1 MPGARLPSRWN
12 TARSTTTTTESVV
25 AVDANGADLG
35 PAEVAAGAAL
45 AAQQGARVLLF
56 GPLAEIGAALAKLDI
71 APVAQIA
78 TSIAGVELVD
88 APLSIAKSPDPARAA
103 RANPEASI
111 VQAARAVAEGRAQ
124 ALVCA
129 GGTGAAL
136 AAGLF
141 NIKRARGIHRP
152 ALALPLPV
160 PGHPVTLLDVGANA
174 QAREE
179 HLVQFAFMGAALA
192 QVVLDVPRPRVG
204 LLSNGEEQGRGSP
217 LVVAARAQLAERLAA
232 AAEGSG
238 GDAGSFEP
246 GSSVERGVAQ
256 PFELAGGGV
265 AQPFE
270 LLGGVVAQPFE
281 FVGSVEGGDL
291 TSGAADVIVTDG
303 FTGNIAL
310 KVMEGVSQTML
321 RAIRDAALSSPRA
334 KLGGALLRPALH
346 SFRDQI
352 DPEGQGGAYLLGL
365 RRLGVVPHGSF
376 TRRGF
381 ARAILRAARGAQDD
395 LVGRTHA
402 ALEQA
407 GALRTRVG
415 QPPSARGASLHER

>member
-1 MPGARLPSRWN
+1 
-12 TARSTTTTTESVV
+12 VV

-35 PAEVAAGAAL
+35 PGEVAAGAAL
-45 AAQQGARVLLF
+45 AARRGARVLLF
-56 GPLAEIGAALAKLDI
+56 GPVAEMGISS
-71 APVAQIA
+71 AQLPD
-78 TSIAGVELVD
+78 GVQAID
-88 APLSIAKSPDPARAA
+88 APLSIAKSSDPARAA

-141 NIKRARGIHRP
+141 NVKRARGIHRP

-192 QVVLDVPRPRVG
+192 QVVLGVAHPRVG

-217 LVVAARAQLAERLAA
+217 LVVAAREQLAERLASA
-232 AAEGSG
+232 ATVESPARS
-238 GDAGSFEP
+238 DAGGASGE
-246 GSSVERGVAQ
+246 GEDSALWGAAGA
-256 PFELAGGGV
+256 PFEL
-265 AQPFE
+265 
-270 LLGGVVAQPFE
+270 
-281 FVGSVEGGDL
+281 VGNVEGGDL
-291 TSGAADVIVTDG
+291 TSGVADVIVTDG

-321 RAIRDAALSSPRA
+321 RAVRDAALSSPRS
-334 KLGGALLRPALH
+334 KLGGALLRPALR
-346 SFRDQI
+346 SFRDEI
-352 DPEGQGGAYLLGL
+352 DPESQGGAYLLGL

-376 TRRGF
+376 TRHGF
-381 ARAILRAARGAQDD
+381 SQAILRAARGAQED

-407 GALRTRVG
+407 GALRTA
-415 QPPSARGASLHER
+415 PSRSQSD

>member
-1 MPGARLPSRWN
+1 M
-12 TARSTTTTTESVV
+12 V

-56 GPLAEIGAALAKLDI
+56 GPHAELGAALAELGTPP
-71 APVAQIA
+71 AEIA
-78 TSIAGVELVD
+78 TAVAGVELVD

-160 PGHPVTLLDVGANA
+160 PGHPVTLLDVGANT

-192 QVVLDVPRPRVG
+192 QVVLDVRRPRVG

-217 LVVAARAQLAERLAA
+217 LVVAARALLAERLAA
-232 AAEGSG
+232 AVEGLEVGAMPSWPASNAGRGATPAPSNAESG
-238 GDAGSFEP
+238 VVP
-246 GSSVERGVAQ
+246 
-256 PFELAGGGV
+256 PFEAVGNLESDHA
-265 AQPFE
+265 
-270 LLGGVVAQPFE
+270 LPFE
-281 FVGSVEGGDL
+281 FVGNVEGGDL

-321 RAIRDAALSSPRA
+321 RSIRDAALSSSRA
-334 KLGGALLRPALH
+334 KLGGALLRPALR

-376 TRRGF
+376 TRHGF
-381 ARAILRAARGAQDD
+381 AQAILRAARGAQED

-407 GALRTRVG
+407 GALRTVEPHRSSDLRDK
-415 QPPSARGASLHER
+415 QKPSASM

>member
-1 MPGARLPSRWN
+1 MPAARLPSRSS
-12 TARSTTTTTESVV
+12 TPRSTTTTTDPPVV

-35 PAEVAAGAAL
+35 PAEVAAGAEL
-45 AAQQGARVLLF
+45 AARQGAHVLLF
-56 GPLAEIGAALAKLDI
+56 GPLAEIGAGLAEPGSAPGALSG
-71 APVAQIA
+71 
-78 TSIAGVELVD
+78 TSIAGVELID
-88 APLSIAKSPDPARAA
+88 APLSIAKSSDPARAA
-103 RANPEASI
+103 RMNPDASI
-111 VQAARAVAEGRAQ
+111 VQAAHAVAQGRAQ

-160 PGHPVTLLDVGANA
+160 PEHPVTLLDVGANA

-192 QVVLDVPRPRVG
+192 RVVLDVRRPRVG

-217 LVVAARAQLAERLAA
+217 LVVAARAQLAERLATVA
-232 AAEGSG
+232 EEPGAEGI
-238 GDAGSFEP
+238 
-246 GSSVERGVAQ
+246 
-256 PFELAGGGV
+256 PFEL
-265 AQPFE
+265 
-270 LLGGVVAQPFE
+270 
-281 FVGSVEGGDL
+281 VGNVEGGDL

-303 FTGNIAL
+303 FTGNVAL

-321 RAIRDAALSSPRA
+321 RSIREAALSSSRA
-334 KLGGALLRPALH
+334 KLGGALLRPALRA
-346 SFRDQI
+346 FRDEI

-376 TRRGF
+376 TRHGF
-381 ARAILRAARGAQDD
+381 AQAILRAARGAQED

-402 ALEQA
+402 TLEQA
-407 GALRTRVG
+407 GALRSAPTRSRD
-415 QPPSARGASLHER
+415 Q